1 MTSKKYDVWDRD
13 CWVRQGGKRG
23 LLGQLNP
30 NANDFFP
37 CSLIPYASRLQA
49 AYGRRSL
56 QEVQI
61 QTLHSY
67 LWFTELVELK
77 SINQVGHQIA
87 LGELPVSVSAD
98 LRSRA
103 YLLVRDEAHH
113 AAVSDDLADQ
123 IEQATGV
130 SRLAEVTPQYLIT
143 LGRLKES
150 VGRENSPL
158 LDIGF
163 ATISETLISG
173 SLAQI
178 PADPA
183 VIPLI
188 RDYAQAHAV
197 DEGRH
202 ASYFSDFFRQW
213 WPQLP
218 LAARQQVGPYL
229 PDLCLA
235 FLAPDLPAHQRA
247 LESVG
252 VPTVQ
257 AEAWLREAFPQ
268 DQLATSARRSV
279 QATLSLFRR
288 TGVFDD
294 PRTHDAFAASQLL

>member
-1 MTSKKYDVWDRD
+1 M
-13 CWVRQGGKRG
+13 
-23 LLGQLNP
+23 
-30 NANDFFP
+30 
-37 CSLIPYASRLQA
+37 
-49 AYGRRSL
+49 

-173 SLAQI
+173 SLATN
-178 PADPA
+178 PGGPGGHSAD
-183 VIPLI
+183 
-188 RDYAQAHAV
+188 
-197 DEGRH
+197 
-202 ASYFSDFFRQW
+202 S
-213 WPQLP
+213 
-218 LAARQQVGPYL
+218 
-229 PDLCLA
+229 
-235 FLAPDLPAHQRA
+235 
-247 LESVG
+247 
-252 VPTVQ
+252 
-257 AEAWLREAFPQ
+257 
-268 DQLATSARRSV
+268 
-279 QATLSLFRR
+279 
-288 TGVFDD
+288 
-294 PRTHDAFAASQLL
+294 